1 MQDTPSSSEWF
12 VAKAL
17 LVLAEQ
23 RIANAQAD
31 AAAPSPP
38 PPDDTPAE
46 PMVADGA
53 PFADRLWRLL
63 HIRRALTADE
73 AASLLADADD
83 DVAEARRQAGALML
97 SWSRQRPKEVRI
109 GARRV
114 DGLKRYVLQRDVGA
128 TPPPRTAREGHPA

>member
-1 MQDTPSSSEWF
+1 MQDTTSSSEWF

-17 LVLAEQ
+17 LALAEQ
-23 RIANAQAD
+23 RIANAQAE
-31 AAAPSPP
+31 AATPP
-38 PPDDTPAE
+38 TDDTPAE
-46 PMVADGA
+46 PMAADGA

-63 HIRRALTADE
+63 RIRRALTADE

-97 SWSRQRPKEVRI
+97 SWSRQRPKDVRI

-128 TPPPRTAREGHPA
+128 TPPQRTAREGHPA

>member
-1 MQDTPSSSEWF
+1 MQDTASSSEWF

-17 LVLAEQ
+17 LALAEQ
-23 RIANAQAD
+23 RIANAQAE
-31 AAAPSPP
+31 AAAPPP
-38 PPDDTPAE
+38 PPDDTAA
-46 PMVADGA
+46 PMAGDGA
-53 PFADRLWRLL
+53 PFAERLWRLL
-63 HIRRALTADE
+63 RIRRALTADE
-73 AASLLADADD
+73 AASLLADAGD

-97 SWSRQRPKEVRI
+97 SWSRQRPKDVRI

>member
-1 MQDTPSSSEWF
+1 MQVTTSSSEWF

-17 LVLAEQ
+17 LALAEQ

-31 AAAPSPP
+31 AAAPPP
-38 PPDDTPAE
+38 QPDDTPAE
-46 PMVADGA
+46 PMAADGA

-63 HIRRALTADE
+63 RIRRALTADE
-73 AASLLADADD
+73 AASLLVDADD

-97 SWSRQRPKEVRI
+97 SWSRQRPKDVRI

>member
-1 MQDTPSSSEWF
+1 MQDTASSSEWF

-17 LVLAEQ
+17 LALAEQ
-23 RIANAQAD
+23 RIANAQAE
-31 AAAPSPP
+31 AAAPPP

-46 PMVADGA
+46 PMAGDGA
-53 PFADRLWRLL
+53 PFAERLWRLL
-63 HIRRALTADE
+63 RIRRALTADE

-83 DVAEARRQAGALML
+83 DVAETRRQAGALML
-97 SWSRQRPKEVRI
+97 SWSRQRPKDVRI

-128 TPPPRTAREGHPA
+128 TPPQRTAREGHPA